1 MAVFFYSTESSFHL
15 IENFAKL
22 WMYSPLGVWS
32 YSNKL
37 PTKNNKMQQLR
48 NALSLLLLSAIPLTI
63 FGQKCDATLCGTVVD
78 ADTNE
83 PIAYAEVFIQETAEG
98 IVTDDAGKFHF
109 HNLCEGNYTVESRH
123 IGCPHVAK
131 EIVVS
136 GNVEVD
142 FRLQHGLDLEAILVK
157 GKAVAPVSMQSE
169 QRLSGVKLDA
179 LKGQTLGDALTNL
192 QGVSTLNTGSSIS
205 KPVIRG
211 LHSNR
216 VLLLT
221 DGVRQEG
228 QQWGL
233 DHGPEIDPYLAG
245 EMTVVMGANS
255 VRYGADALGGVILIK
270 PKPLREV
277 VGIGGEVNL
286 AGFSNGRTG
295 VVSAAIDG
303 KLKGNLPLSGRVQGT
318 FKRGGNTH
326 TPDYFLENTG
336 VKEQN
341 VSGTVG
347 LKKGAFD
354 SEIFYSLFQTDLG
367 IFAGAHIGN
376 TTDLQNAIE
385 RGRPINDGN
394 FSYEIGRPMQRV
406 AHHLLKAKTA
416 WTMDDFGKLSL
427 QYARQFN
434 RRQEFDAHKSFG
446 TLPDGFEN
454 PEIEFEITT
463 HTLDLVLE
471 HQPVQHFSGSFGA
484 QVMQQKNTTDRGG
497 LIPNYD
503 QQTVGVFWI
512 ERWKKYPVPVELEA
526 GIRYDIR
533 QMNIE
538 NRGNEVIDNQLDF
551 NNLSGTFGA
560 IYKLPKYLNVKL
572 HFGTAWRA
580 PSVSELYSDGVHHG
594 SASYEL
600 GNENLVSERAFST
613 NLEFNLTIPNQ
624 HSKTGLRASLA
635 LYQNEVNDFIYLQ
648 PQAQPVLTIR
658 GAFPA
663 FAYQQTDARLRGL
676 DWTASWQFSKELEL
690 ESGASILRAINKKT
704 DEFLI
709 FMPADNFSH
718 SLTWF
723 PTFIK
728 NQEAKTTS
736 FKLTMRN
743 VLEQKNVPSDEQD
756 FLAAPD
762 GYTLF
767 DATLATNFIINNQ
780 PLNVSLTV
788 QNLFNTTYRSYL
800 NRLRYFSDE
809 MGRNV
814 SVRINY
820 SF

>member
-1 MAVFFYSTESSFHL
+1 
-15 IENFAKL
+15 
-22 WMYSPLGVWS
+22 
-32 YSNKL
+32 
-37 PTKNNKMQQLR
+37 MQQLR
-48 NALSLLLLSAIPLTI
+48 NSLSLLLLSAFPFLITA
-63 FGQKCDATLCGTVVD
+63 QKCDATLCGTVVD

-83 PIAYAEVFIQETAEG
+83 PIAFAEVFIQETADGVITNE
-98 IVTDDAGKFHF
+98 AGKFHF
-109 HNLCEGNYTVESRH
+109 HNICEGSYTVEGRH
-123 IGCPHVAK
+123 IGCPHIAK
-131 EIVVS
+131 EVLIR

-142 FRLQHGLDLEAILVK
+142 FRLQHGLDLDQIVVK
-157 GKAVAPVSMQSE
+157 AKAVEVVSAQSE
-169 QRLSGVKLDA
+169 QKLSGLELDA

-277 VGIGGEVNL
+277 AGIGGEVNL

-295 VVSAAIDG
+295 VVSAEIDG
-303 KLKGNLPLSGRVQGT
+303 KLKGNLPLSARLQGT
-318 FKRGGNTH
+318 LKRGGNTH

-336 VKEQN
+336 VKEEN
-341 VSGTVG
+341 VSATVG

-367 IFAGAHIGN
+367 IFADAHIGN
-376 TTDLQNAIE
+376 TTDLRNAIE
-385 RGRPINDGN
+385 RGRPINDGE
-394 FSYEIGRPMQRV
+394 FSYEIDRPLQRV

-416 WTMDDFGKLSL
+416 WTMPDFGKLSL

-434 RRQEFDAHKSFG
+434 RRQEFDAHRAFG
-446 TLPDGFEN
+446 TLPEDLNN

-463 HTLDLVLE
+463 HTLDVILE
-471 HQPVQHFSGSFGA
+471 HEPIRYFSGSFGA
-484 QVMQQKNTTDRGG
+484 QIMQQRNTTDRGG

-503 QQTVGVFWI
+503 TQTAGVFLI
-512 ERWKKYPVPVELEA
+512 ERWKKYPFPLELEA

-538 NRGNEVIDNQLDF
+538 NRGNEVIDRQLDF

-560 IYKLPKYLNVKL
+560 IYKFPKYLNVKL

-600 GNENLVSERAFST
+600 GDANLISERAFST
-613 NLEFNLTIPNQ
+613 NLAFDLTVPNQ

-663 FAYQQTDARLRGL
+663 FEYQQTDAQLRGL
-676 DWTASWQFSKELEL
+676 DWTASWQFLPQFELA
-690 ESGASILRAINKKT
+690 SGASILRAINKKT
-704 DEFLI
+704 DDYLI
-709 FMPADNFSH
+709 FMPADNLTH

-723 PTFIK
+723 PTFFK
-728 NQEAKTTS
+728 NEEAQTTS
-736 FKLTMRN
+736 LKLTMRN
-743 VLEQKNVPSDEQD
+743 VLEQTRLPEGQD
-756 FLAAPD
+756 FAAAPD

-767 DATLATNFIINNQ
+767 DVALSTTININKQ
-780 PLNVSLTV
+780 PLNVSLAV
-788 QNLFNTTYRSYL
+788 QNLFNTSYRSYL

-809 MGRNV
+809 IGRNV
-814 SVRINY
+814 SVRLKY

>member
-1 MAVFFYSTESSFHL
+1 
-15 IENFAKL
+15 
-22 WMYSPLGVWS
+22 
-32 YSNKL
+32 
-37 PTKNNKMQQLR
+37 MQQLR
-48 NALSLLLLSAIPLTI
+48 NSLSLLLLSALPLLS

-78 ADTNE
+78 ADSNE
-83 PIAYAEVFIQETAEG
+83 PIAFAEVFIKETEQG
-98 IVTDDAGKFHF
+98 VVTNSEGKFHF
-109 HNLCEGNYTVESRH
+109 HRICSGNYTVESRH
-123 IGCPHVAK
+123 IGCPHVVK
-131 EIVVS
+131 EVLIQ

-142 FRLQHGLDLEAILVK
+142 FRLQHGLDLDEIVVK
-157 GKAVAPVSMQSE
+157 AKAATPISTQSE
-169 QRLSGVKLDA
+169 QQLSGLKLDA
-179 LKGQTLGDALTNL
+179 LKGQTLGDALINL

-233 DHGPEIDPYLAG
+233 DHGPEVDPYLAN

-303 KLKGNLPLSGRVQGT
+303 KLNGKLPLSGRLQGT
-318 FKRGGNTH
+318 LKRGGNTH
-326 TPDYFLENTG
+326 TPDYFLDNTG

-341 VSGTVG
+341 VSATVG

-354 SEIFYSLFQTDLG
+354 SEVFYSLFQTDLG
-367 IFAGAHIGN
+367 ILADAHIGN
-376 TTDLQNAIE
+376 LTDLQNAIE
-385 RGRPINDGN
+385 RGRPTNDGE
-394 FSYEIGRPMQRV
+394 FSYELNRPLQRV
-406 AHHLLKAKTA
+406 AHHLLKAKTT
-416 WTMDDFGKLSL
+416 WTMSDFGTLSL

-434 RRQEFDAHKSFG
+434 RRQEFDAHRAFG
-446 TLPDGFEN
+446 TLSEGFSN

-463 HTLDLVLE
+463 HTLDVTLE
-471 HQPVQHFSGSFGA
+471 HKPINHFSGSFGA
-484 QVMQQKNTTDRGG
+484 QLMQQRNTTDRGG

-503 QQTVGVFWI
+503 TQTAGIFWI
-512 ERWKKYPVPVELEA
+512 ERWRKYPFPLEFEA

-538 NRGNEVIDNQLDF
+538 NRGNEVIDDQMDF
-551 NNLSGTFGA
+551 NNFSGTFGA
-560 IYKLPKYLNVKL
+560 IYKLPKYLNIKL

-600 GNENLVSERAFST
+600 GNANLTSERAFST
-613 NLEFNLTIPNQ
+613 NLAFDLTVPNR

-663 FAYQQTDARLRGL
+663 FEYQQTDARLRGL
-676 DWTASWQFSKELEL
+676 DWTANWQFSKNLAL
-690 ESGASILRAINKKT
+690 ESGASILRALNKTT
-704 DEFLI
+704 DEYLI

-723 PTFIK
+723 PSFFK
-728 NQEAKTTS
+728 NQEEQTTS
-736 FKLTMRN
+736 LKLTMRN
-743 VLEQKNVPSDEQD
+743 VLEQTRVPEGLD
-756 FLAAPD
+756 FAPAPD

-767 DATLATNFIINNQ
+767 DAAFSTTFKLNNQ
-780 PLNVSLTV
+780 PLNVGLAV

-814 SVRINY
+814 SVRLKY

>member
-1 MAVFFYSTESSFHL
+1 MH
-15 IENFAKL
+15 
-22 WMYSPLGVWS
+22 
-32 YSNKL
+32 
-37 PTKNNKMQQLR
+37 QLR
-48 NALSLLLLSAIPLTI
+48 NLLSLLLLAAFPFLS
-63 FGQKCDATLCGTVVD
+63 FGQKCDATLCGTVLD
-78 ADTNE
+78 ADTKE
-83 PIAYAEVFIQETAEG
+83 PIAFAEVFIQETAKG
-98 IVTDDAGKFHF
+98 VTTDDAGKFHF

-131 EIVVS
+131 EIVIQ

-142 FRLQHGLDLEAILVK
+142 FRLRHGLDLDEIVVK
-157 GKAVAPVSMQSE
+157 AQSLSPVSTQSE
-169 QRLSGVKLDA
+169 QQLIGLKLDA
-179 LKGQTLGDALTNL
+179 LKGQTLGDALANL

-270 PKPLREV
+270 PKPLRDM

-286 AGFSNGRTG
+286 AGFSNGQTG
-295 VVSAAIDG
+295 VISAAIDG
-303 KLKGNLPLSGRVQGT
+303 KLKGNLPLSGRLQGT
-318 FKRGGNTH
+318 FKRGGNTQ

-341 VSGTVG
+341 FSGTVG

-367 IFAGAHIGN
+367 IFEGAHIGN
-376 TTDLQNAIE
+376 TTDLQTAIG
-385 RGRPINDGN
+385 RGRPIDDGK
-394 FSYEIGRPMQRV
+394 FTYEIGRPMQRV

-416 WTMDDFGKLSL
+416 WSMPDFGKLSL

-446 TLPDGFEN
+446 TLPEGLEN

-463 HTLDLVLE
+463 HTLDMTLE
-471 HQPVQHFSGSFGA
+471 HKPIQHFSGSFGA
-484 QVMQQKNTTDRGG
+484 QLMQQKNTTDRGG

-503 QQTVGVFWI
+503 TQTFGVFWI
-512 ERWKKYPVPVELEA
+512 ERWRKYPFPLELEA
-526 GIRYDIR
+526 GLRYDIR
-533 QMNIE
+533 QMNIK
-538 NRGNEVIDNQLDF
+538 NQGNEIIDKQLSF

-560 IYKLPKYLNVKL
+560 IYKLPKYLNIKL

-600 GNENLVSERAFST
+600 GNVNLISERAFST
-613 NLEFNLTIPNQ
+613 NLAFDLTIPNQ
-624 HSKTGLRASLA
+624 HSETGFRASLA

-663 FAYQQTDARLRGL
+663 FEYQQTDAQLRGL
-676 DWTASWQFSKELEL
+676 DWTANWQFSPQWEL
-690 ESGASILRAINKKT
+690 ESGASILRAIDKKT
-704 DEFLI
+704 EEFLI

-723 PTFIK
+723 PAFLK
-728 NQEAKTTS
+728 NQAAKTTNL
-736 FKLTMRN
+736 KMTMRN
-743 VLEQKNVPSDEQD
+743 VLQQTHLPEGQD
-756 FLAAPD
+756 FAAAPN

-767 DATLATNFIINNQ
+767 DVAFSTSFNINNQ
-780 PLNVSLTV
+780 PLNIGLAV
-788 QNLFNTTYRSYL
+788 QNLFNTAYRSYL

-809 MGRNV
+809 MGRNI
-814 SVRINY
+814 SVRLKY